1 MSSKLVI
8 ELDNVYMTSD
18 RGDEVFR
25 DLNLKLEAG
34 RTAVITGPAGSGKS
48 SLAELMVGERFADDG
63 SVAIFGE
70 IIKPGRR
77 RLVKK
82 IRKKIGGIGGI
93 FSLIPSF
100 TVAENITFPLVL
112 TAERKSVRRD
122 RLLKMLTEFSLLKQ
136 ASEFPRRLTRVEN
149 SLVQFARASIAN
161 QPLIIID
168 EPSAGL
174 DLKTYQRIFE
184 YLVKLSL
191 SGRSM
196 VILSSETPPGEIP
209 NTDFYRIEQGT
220 LV

>member
-1 MSSKLVI
+1 
-8 ELDNVYMTSD
+8 
-18 RGDEVFR
+18 
-25 DLNLKLEAG
+25 
-34 RTAVITGPAGSGKS
+34 
-48 SLAELMVGERFADDG
+48 
-63 SVAIFGE
+63 
-70 IIKPGRR
+70 
-77 RLVKK
+77 
-82 IRKKIGGIGGI
+82 
-93 FSLIPSF
+93 
-100 TVAENITFPLVL
+100 
-112 TAERKSVRRD
+112 
-122 RLLKMLTEFSLLKQ
+122 LLKQ